1 MFLNGILHN
10 SEAWHG
16 LTDAHIASLESLD
29 LALLKGILNSH
40 AKTTKEFLYLECGVV
55 PIKWIII
62 QRRINFLKHI
72 LSRDD

>member
-40 AKTTKEFLYLECGVV
+40 AQTTKEFLYLECGVV
-55 PIKWIII
+55 PIKWIIV
-62 QRRINFLKHI
+62 QRRRKILKIHI
-72 LSRDD
+72 KQR